1 MKKPAARVKRAA
13 GFSVFSDEESV
24 NAAALSR
31 HRQLA
36 ALATRLPAPCV
47 AFTAFAVSC
56 PAPRIVFAQELRVA
70 SAIRTAPIVAMDFVV
85 MTMIPLC

>member
-31 HRQLA
+31 HHQLA